1 MLLYNTGSWTA
12 FDFIQEVPGQHVLF
26 NTGPNKQATL
36 YQNNRVSM
44 LILDLD
50 QQDTLYQN
58 NRQNAAI

>member
-1 MLLYNTGSWTA
+1 MCYLTL
-12 FDFIQEVPGQHVLF
+12 D
-26 NTGPNKQATL
+26 PNKQATL

-50 QQDTLYQN
+50 QQDILYQN